1 MRRWNSWYRWVTLAM
16 LGAAVLTIAA
26 AIESARGPA
35 AAGQIPLTRNEIAH
49 LLAAVTAPPGRDAG
63 HRLRWSHRRRLRGQR
78 IRCEASRAGAG
89 IVVEQT
95 PALAVRCGFS
105 WPVVLSRF
113 PRWASGGTTR
123 PRPRRSHGARG

>member
-1 MRRWNSWYRWVTLAM
+1 MRRWTSWYRWVTLAM

-63 HRLRWSHRRRLRGQR
+63 T
-78 IRCEASRAGAG
+78 ASAGHTGDAATSTAPG
-89 IVVEQT
+89 
-95 PALAVRCGFS
+95 PATT
-105 WPVVLSRF
+105 
-113 PRWASGGTTR
+113 SGK
-123 PRPRRSHGARG
+123 